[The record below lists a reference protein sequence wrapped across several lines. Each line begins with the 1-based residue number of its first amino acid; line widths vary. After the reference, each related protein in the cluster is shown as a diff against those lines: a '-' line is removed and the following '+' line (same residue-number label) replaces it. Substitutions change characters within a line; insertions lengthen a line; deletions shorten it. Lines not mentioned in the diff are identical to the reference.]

1 MTFGKEARLAKKYL
15 MRGSKA
21 MTKPIVVDA
30 ATFDQTVLQSK
41 TLVLVDFW
49 APWCRPC
56 IMTAPVLEELVDEYA
71 GRMTIAKLDVDQNG
85 GVAAKYGIMA
95 IPNLIIFKN
104 GQPLSQ
110 IVGYKPKAE
119 LKRALDAAL
128 G

>member
-1 MTFGKEARLAKKYL
+1 M
-15 MRGSKA
+15 SK
-21 MTKPIVVDA
+21 PVEVDDSNFEQVVLKSN
-30 ATFDQTVLQSK
+30 VP
-41 TLVLVDFW
+41 VLVDFW

-56 IMTAPVLEELVDEYA
+56 IMAAPVLEELAEEYS
-71 GRMTIAKLDVDQNG
+71 GRVTFAKLNVDQNAKT
-85 GVAAKYGIMA
+85 AAKYGIMA

-119 LKRALDAAL
+119 LKRDLDAAL